1 MTYLGFHFV
10 FILPLIGVLFFLVR
24 QQGPLPYP
32 RAGLGLLL
40 ICTIALVYTTP
51 WDNYLVAQE
60 IWTYDEGRIL
70 ERLRIGYVPLEEYLF
85 FILQPILTTG
95 FLFFFAQRRADVCRE
110 AASDPGRRWGPR
122 IAGGLLFLGI
132 AAAGFEMLRRPAAGD
147 TYLGLILAW
156 AAPILAFQAF
166 FGMDRIL
173 RYRAH
178 LVPALVGSTA
188 YLWLVDSI
196 AITWS
201 IWHITAATSTGYHL
215 FALPVEEAVFFL
227 VTNLLVLFGL
237 ILFYDL
243 LLRWRGIRGH
253 PAPRLP

>member
-1 MTYLGFHFV
+1 MTYLGFHLV
-10 FILPLIGVLFFLVR
+10 FILPLIGVLAFLVR

-32 RAGLGLLL
+32 RAGLGLFL
-40 ICTIALVYTTP
+40 ICGIALVYTTP

-70 ERLRIGYVPLEEYLF
+70 EQFRIGYVPLEEYLF
-85 FILQPILTTG
+85 FVLQPILTTG
-95 FLFFFAQRRADVCRE
+95 FLFFFAQRRAEVCRE
-110 AASDPGRRWGPR
+110 AAAEKARQWLPR
-122 IAGGLLFLGI
+122 LAGGLLFLGA
-132 AAAGFEMLRRPAAGD
+132 AAAGLAMLGRPAADD

-156 AAPILAFQAF
+156 ASPVLAFQAF

-173 RYRAH
+173 RFRSH
-178 LVPALVGSTA
+178 LLPALVGSTA

-196 AITWS
+196 AITWR
-201 IWHITAATSTGYHL
+201 IWHITEKTSTGYHL

-243 LLRWRGIRGH
+243 LLRRRHAARHGVATAR
-253 PAPRLP
+253 

>member
-1 MTYLGFHFV
+1 MTYFGFHLV
-10 FILPLIGVLFFLVR
+10 FILPLIGVLLYLVR
-24 QQGPLPYP
+24 QQGTLPYP

-40 ICTIALVYTTP
+40 ICAIALVYTTP

-70 ERLRIGYVPLEEYLF
+70 EQLRIGYVPLEEYLF
-85 FILQPILTTG
+85 FVLQPILTTG

-110 AASDPGRRWGPR
+110 AAADPTRQWGPR
-122 IAGGLLFLGI
+122 LAGGILFLGV
-132 AAAGFEMLRRPAAGD
+132 AAAGCEMLRRPAADD

-156 AAPILAFQAF
+156 AAPVLAFQAF

-173 RYRAH
+173 RFRTH

-196 AITWS
+196 AITWQ
-201 IWHITAATSTGYHL
+201 IWHITETTSTGYHL

-237 ILFYDL
+237 ILLYDL
-243 LLRWRGIRGH
+243 LLRRQGARRA
-253 PAPRLP
+253 APPSP